1 MRTISIGKL
10 VDLSINRT
18 KLILFQPFS
27 LKKWLCLLFIAFMA
41 GALGS
46 GNGSGGSNHNWPK
59 KAEAVDYGYTVEQEK
74 IDQFGSSYG
83 EFEPDSY
90 PFYYEKLKLK
100 FAFLK
105 KASVWAGFLIIFPL
119 TILFMWLS
127 SRFKFIW
134 FDSIIK
140 NDASV
145 AEPFRQHKDKGNSL
159 FIFYLTLLIL
169 TLTALGLIALWI
181 FGVGKALG
189 LFKAGGY
196 WSFAGVM
203 STFLMPVI
211 TAICGI
217 MFLVILYLAIDHFV
231 VTIMAID
238 NCPFKAAWQK
248 FINIYKG
255 NQKEFWFYLLVLM
268 GLGIICGIIALV
280 IILACL
286 IPILLVGA
294 LLFGIPYLLFKM
306 GAIFIIIAIILG
318 IPFIA
323 LTLALLMSIN
333 LPLAVFFRSFS
344 LYFLSSIECEYNPLP
359 LE

>member
-1 MRTISIGKL
+1 
-10 VDLSINRT
+10 
-18 KLILFQPFS
+18 
-27 LKKWLCLLFIAFMA
+27 
-41 GALGS
+41 
-46 GNGSGGSNHNWPK
+46 
-59 KAEAVDYGYTVEQEK
+59 
-74 IDQFGSSYG
+74 
-83 EFEPDSY
+83 
-90 PFYYEKLKLK
+90 
-100 FAFLK
+100 
-105 KASVWAGFLIIFPL
+105 
-119 TILFMWLS
+119 
-127 SRFKFIW
+127 
-134 FDSIIK
+134 
-140 NDASV
+140 
-145 AEPFRQHKDKGNSL
+145 
-159 FIFYLTLLIL
+159 
-169 TLTALGLIALWI
+169 
-181 FGVGKALG
+181 
-189 LFKAGGY
+189 
-196 WSFAGVM
+196 
-203 STFLMPVI
+203 MPVI